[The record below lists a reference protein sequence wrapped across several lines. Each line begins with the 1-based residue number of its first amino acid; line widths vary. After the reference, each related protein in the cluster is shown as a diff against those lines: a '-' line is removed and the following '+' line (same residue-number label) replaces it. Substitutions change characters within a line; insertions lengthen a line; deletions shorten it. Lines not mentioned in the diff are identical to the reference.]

1 MKFEIIELWHP
12 VTECTICGRETPLK
26 WSIPMY
32 EGKKVDTDKSD
43 EWAGMPVCKECYDK
57 DANLSQKDPKVNT

>member
-1 MKFEIIELWHP
+1 MELNIIDLWP
-12 VTECTICGRETPLK
+12 TMTECTICQKETLLK

-32 EGKKVDTDKSD
+32 EGKKVDTNKSD

-57 DANLSQKDPKVNT
+57 DVKK